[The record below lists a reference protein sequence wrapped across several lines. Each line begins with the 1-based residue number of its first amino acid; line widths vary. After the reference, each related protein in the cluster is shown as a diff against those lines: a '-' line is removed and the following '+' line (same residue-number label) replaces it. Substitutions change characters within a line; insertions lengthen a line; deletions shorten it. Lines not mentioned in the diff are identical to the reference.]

1 MAFDLKGILSDGIGD
16 EIKEMVQDAI
26 EKCKKDPSILSSLK
40 DDPVGT
46 LKKLGIS
53 VDKDMIE
60 KVVDMIK
67 AGVAA
72 DKADDAMD
80 KIGDVAGKL
89 KGLFGK

>member
-1 MAFDLKGILSDGIGD
+1 MAFNLKEMLSDGIGE
-16 EIKEMVQDAI
+16 EIKEKIEAAI

-53 VDKDMIE
+53 VDKDMIG
-60 KVVDMIK
+60 KVIDMIK

-72 DKADDAMD
+72 DKADDALD

>member
-1 MAFDLKGILSDGIGD
+1 MAFDLKGMLSDGIGD
-16 EIKEMVQDAI
+16 EIKEMVQEAI
-26 EKCKKDPSILSSLK
+26 EKCKKDPSILASLK
-40 DDPVGT
+40 EDPVAT

-53 VDKDMIE
+53 VDKDMIG

>member
-1 MAFDLKGILSDGIGD
+1 MAFDLKGMLSDGIGE
-16 EIKEMVQDAI
+16 EIKEKVQEAI

-40 DDPVGT
+40 EDPVAA

-53 VDKDMIE
+53 VDKDMIG

>member
-1 MAFDLKGILSDGIGD
+1 MAFDLKEMLSDGIG
-16 EIKEMVQDAI
+16 KELKELVEDAI

-40 DDPVGT
+40 EDPVAA

-60 KVVDMIK
+60 KVVNMIK

-72 DKADDAMD
+72 DKADDAME

>member
-1 MAFDLKGILSDGIGD
+1 MAFDLKELI
-16 EIKEMVQDAI
+16 EEAI

-40 DDPVGT
+40 ENPVGA
-46 LKKLGIS
+46 LKKLGIT